1 MNNKFNKTF
10 YKDTFSFDLEGNRK
24 FQPGDKVI
32 VGIAKSTYSDEDVIP
47 LKIINI
53 TEEQESL
60 NITYTPEEMKPVEP
74 GDYILE
80 VKLIYSGIVETIIQE
95 KIEIE
100 RVVIDEIPN

>member
-1 MNNKFNKTF
+1 MNNKLNKTF

-53 TEEQESL
+53 TEEKESL
-60 NITYTPEEMKPVEP
+60 MNIINNLYDIATAGVQPQKLQLGSTNLAKLTDEEK
-74 GDYILE
+74 
-80 VKLIYSGIVETIIQE
+80 
-95 KIEIE
+95 
-100 RVVIDEIPN
+100 VIATNKGWSLS